1 MGIASMALKVVK
13 GSFFQ
18 ITMTIDYIPEINK
31 MSKNKQKK
39 KMVLITVNGPI

>member
-1 MGIASMALKVVK
+1 MGIASMALRVVK
-13 GSFFQ
+13 GS
-18 ITMTIDYIPEINK
+18 ITMPVHYIPEINK